1 MEIAVGKLTRD
12 NFTEFSTKARIEKK
26 IFRKFL
32 QVSRGTFLFRVKEK
46 CPGNEISVCENMVCR
61 NQDFQGF

>member
-26 IFRKFL
+26 NL
-32 QVSRGTFLFRVKEK
+32 QKILASF
-46 CPGNEISVCENMVCR
+46 
-61 NQDFQGF
+61 

>member
-12 NFTEFSTKARIEKK
+12 NFTEFPTKGQKK
-26 IFRKFL
+26 NLGRKFL